1 MEEKLRGLQFF
12 LDGIW
17 GPLKCQRMRMTL
29 GGSFLQNDFK
39 YQKNSQLLLK
49 KFPRKS

>member
-1 MEEKLRGLQFF
+1 MPKDEDDVGRVF
-12 LDGIW
+12 L
-17 GPLKCQRMRMTL
+17 L
-29 GGSFLQNDFK
+29 NDFK